1 LDLAWSQP
9 LMVANIEEW
18 QPLVFGELF
27 GRLFLVLILGFVL
40 AQITLHPTWRLAE
53 LALLLAGT
61 AATCL
66 HARFVLAFVPF
77 SAPWLAVILARWI
90 PPYEPAEDK
99 HALNALLMVLAVAG
113 MVWFFPSRAKLES
126 VMEEKWPVKAVA
138 YLKQHP
144 APRPMYNTYGD
155 GGYLIWQLDGQN
167 KVFIDGRA
175 DIYERTGVLADYLSI
190 SRLAPTA
197 PFLLNAYNIQSC
209 LIGRDDALATL
220 LAASPEWR
228 KAYSD
233 NRSVLFVRRDQSAR
247 ALPAGE
253 HGHS

>member
-1 LDLAWSQP
+1 
-9 LMVANIEEW
+9 
-18 QPLVFGELF
+18 
-27 GRLFLVLILGFVL
+27 
-40 AQITLHPTWRLAE
+40 
-53 LALLLAGT
+53 
-61 AATCL
+61 
-66 HARFVLAFVPF
+66 
-77 SAPWLAVILARWI
+77 
-90 PPYEPAEDK
+90 
-99 HALNALLMVLAVAG
+99 
-113 MVWFFPSRAKLES
+113 
-126 VMEEKWPVKAVA
+126 
-138 YLKQHP
+138 
-144 APRPMYNTYGD
+144 MYNTYGD

-190 SRLAPTA
+190 SRLAPTT